1 MDLVGRGILKGV
13 FVLFL
18 TLLFP
23 YFLSNFYR
31 PFLAVM
37 APDLSRDLGLD
48 AAGLASL
55 QAAFLLAF
63 AAAQFPVALSLDR
76 IGPRRIMILGLSAAV
91 SGGVVFSAS
100 VQEWQ
105 ALVAMALLG
114 AGFSPVMMAGFY
126 SIGRHYHVE
135 KFAGL
140 SALLFGLGT
149 LGDPLSGAPLSLAVG
164 MFGWRHT
171 MFAMAAATA
180 LSLLIIIVILKDPP
194 QIEVPQGKIS
204 PLARTRQIFAI
215 RSLWP
220 IVPLAF
226 VSYAVVAAVRGLW
239 IAPYLTQ
246 VHQFE
251 PNAVG
256 LSATAMGFALAL
268 GGIFYAPLNRLV
280 GDAKVTVAT
289 GVAVTV
295 AAWLALGLSGHLSGL
310 LAIVL
315 LFIVAF
321 FGSSFPIVLAH
332 SRAFLPPH
340 LFGQGVT
347 MINLLFF
354 GGAGVCQWLS
364 GRYVRAAETAS
375 LAPDL
380 IYGRLFIAFSLMLA
394 VALLIYLFTPNE
406 RRSPKV

>member
-1 MDLVGRGILKGV
+1 MV
-13 FVLFL
+13 FF

-76 IGPRRIMILGLSAAV
+76 FGPRRIMILGLSAAV
-91 SGGVVFSAS
+91 TGGILFSAS
-100 VQEWQ
+100 DQVWQ

-126 SIGRHYHVE
+126 TIGRFYPVE
-135 KFAGL
+135 KFASL

-149 LGDPLSGAPLSLAVG
+149 LGDPLSGAPLSLAVA
-164 MFGWRHT
+164 MFGWRQT

-194 QIEVPQGKIS
+194 RIEAPEGQVS
-204 PLARTRQIFAI
+204 PLMRTRQIFAI
-215 RSLWP
+215 RALWL
-220 IVPLAF
+220 IMPLAF

-246 VHQFE
+246 VHQFD

-268 GGIFYAPLNRLV
+268 GGIFYAPLHRLV

-295 AAWLALGLSGHLSGL
+295 AAWLALGLLGHLSGSL
-310 LAIVL
+310 SLVL
-315 LFIVAF
+315 LFIVAC
-321 FGSSFPIVLAH
+321 FGASFPIVLAH

-354 GGAGVCQWLS
+354 GGAGVGQWLS
-364 GRYVRAAETAS
+364 GRYVKASETVS
-375 LAPDL
+375 VAPDV
-380 IYGRLFIAFSLMLA
+380 IYGRLFIAFSLILG
-394 VALLIYLFTPNE
+394 VALFIYMFAPSE
-406 RRSPKV
+406 RRSSEV